1 MSKRPATETEFWGR
15 MSPEPNT
22 GCWLWTG
29 TVLHYGHGVIQ
40 IRKKAWQAH
49 RLAWTLARGP
59 IPEGAFVCHR
69 CNVPACCN
77 PDHLYIGDAQTNQRD
92 VDESGHRAKG
102 ERQGLSKL
110 TEDDVRS
117 IRAEYRRYSDTHGAP
132 ALAKKYG
139 VTRTPILHIINGKT
153 WSHV

>member
-1 MSKRPATETEFWGR
+1 MKRPMTEEQFWGR

-22 GCWLWTG
+22 GCLLWIG
-29 TVLHYGHGVIQ
+29 SYYHYGHGSAWHQ
-40 IRKKAWQAH
+40 GQKWQAH

-59 IPEGAFVCHR
+59 IPEGAWICHK

-77 PDHLYIGDAQTNQRD
+77 PDHLYVGDAQTNQRD
-92 VDESGHRAKG
+92 IDESGHRAKG

-110 TEDDVRS
+110 TEENVRA
-117 IRAEYRRYSDTHGAP
+117 IRQEYRRYSDTHGAP

-139 VTRTPILHIINGKT
+139 VTRTTILHAASGFT
-153 WSHV
+153 WSHA